1 MTSIQR
7 IAQRTDPD
15 ADLLACSTLTRV
27 DHVDAHQ
34 LRTSHAHSPAEWA
47 REILEGPP
55 AVTRLRLRL
64 GWTMLG
70 IRLRPAGPDVIA
82 GWSVTHRDAEYVR
95 LQAMSPMGLSGQLIT
110 RVAGGEVTFATFVR
124 LGNPVARRVWA
135 KVLPTHLAVVCSL
148 VDGAASRSG

>member
-34 LRTSHAHSPAEWA
+34 LRTSHASSPAEWA

-64 GWTMLG
+64 GWTVLG